1 MKKII
6 AASAMALALATTA
19 SAGVN
24 VGLGYAAGASNATEA
39 TGVRVPIDF
48 DFGLRIEPELGFSKH
63 LTTLAVGGYY
73 TFMEV
78 QKVNLFAGGRLGFT
92 KSDYKYLNGSDVTGL
107 SIQGLVG
114 AEYFIVENKFSVAAQ
129 VGLESAT
136 GDLTKYGNGG
146 DANFGTTGAVIGH
159 FFF

>member
-6 AASAMALALATTA
+6 AASVMALALTTGA
-19 SAGVN
+19 SAGVT

-39 TGVRVPIDF
+39 AGVRVPIDF

-73 TFMEV
+73 TLAEV
-78 QKVNLFAGGRLGFT
+78 EKVNLFVGGRLGFT
-92 KSDYKYLNGSDVTGL
+92 KADYTTDPTGVSL
-107 SIQGLVG
+107 QALVG
-114 AEYFIVENKFSVAAQ
+114 AEYFLVEKKFSVGVQ

-136 GDLTKYGNGG
+136 GDLNKYNTYNSST
-146 DANFGTTGAVIGH
+146 NFGTTGAVLGH
-159 FFF
+159 YFF

>member
-6 AASAMALALATTA
+6 AASAMALALTTSA
-19 SAGVN
+19 SAGVT
-24 VGLGYAAGASNATEA
+24 VGLGYAAGSSNAQEA
-39 TGVRVPIDF
+39 AGVRVPIDF

-73 TFMEV
+73 TFMKVEEV
-78 QKVNLFAGGRLGFT
+78 NIFAGGRLGFT
-92 KSDYKYLNGSDVTGL
+92 KADYVTDPTGM

-114 AEYFIVENKFSVAAQ
+114 AEYFVVKNKFSVAAQ
-129 VGLESAT
+129 VGLESAS
-136 GDLTKYGNGG
+136 GDLN
-146 DANFGTTGAVIGH
+146 DNFGTTGAVIGH

>member
-6 AASAMALALATTA
+6 TASVLAMGMMATSASALE
-19 SAGVN
+19 
-24 VGLGYAAGASNATEA
+24 VGLGYAVGAANSAEA
-39 TGVRVPIDF
+39 SGVRVPLDF

-73 TFMEV
+73 TFMKIEE
-78 QKVNLFAGGRLGFT
+78 VNLFAGGRLGFT
-92 KSDYKYLNGSDVTGL
+92 KSDYNYINGNDITGMSL
-107 SIQGLVG
+107 QGLVG
-114 AEYFIVENKFSVAAQ
+114 AEYFVVPKKFSIAAQ

-136 GDLTKYGNGG
+136 GDLTKWNNGG
-146 DANFGTTGAVIGH
+146 DTDFGTTGAVIGH